1 MNNKKVSCE
10 AKNNDI
16 NQPKTRTVTIQMN
29 CKSDVSDESLFD
41 PDRPSEAPEREDP
54 EEGDLPDGGDC
65 SPGGVRG
72 R

>member
-1 MNNKKVSCE
+1 MF
-10 AKNNDI
+10 I
-16 NQPKTRTVTIQMN
+16 H
-29 CKSDVSDESLFD
+29 VSDESLFD